1 MHNGLIEIVKK
12 HLTLLNAVEHVYLF
26 GSVLVSNDIV
36 NDIDVFIV
44 YSEYNDVMQKQ
55 INKFK
60 KCIEN
65 ESEIPVDLTI
75 LSFIEEKQ
83 VCFLEKIKSL
93 QLK

>member
-1 MHNGLIEIVKK
+1 MHNALIKIVKK
-12 HLTLLNAVEHVYLF
+12 HLTLLNDVEHVYLF
-26 GSVLVSNDIV
+26 GSVLVSNDKV

-55 INKFK
+55 INEFK
-60 KCIEN
+60 KSIEN

-83 VCFLEKIKSL
+83 VCFLEKVKSL